1 MGRSTCFKWQDSKIL
16 QTNGQ
21 TDRQTPRLVG
31 GCARKHF
38 HFLTLKEGTTDPGA
52 EFFCF
57 LEWLNL
63 LNKVHLCSGWFGR
76 FDLIG
81 FGFGMFGC

>member
-38 HFLTLKEGTTDPGA
+38 HFLTLKEGTTDPGV

-57 LEWLNL
+57 LGCLNL
-63 LNKVHLCSGWFGR
+63 INNNSKFIFVMVGSV
-76 FDLIG
+76 DLIE
-81 FGFGMFGC
+81 